1 VTIPIII
8 TLCVLLLLAYVFDI
22 SASRTKI
29 PSVILLLVLG
39 FIVRQATIFFQLT
52 IPDLTTILPIL
63 GTVGLILIVLEGSLE
78 LELNKS
84 KLPFVG
90 KTALIALLPMLL
102 LSIGLAYMFQY
113 FGGVSLKVGLANA
126 IPFTVISSA
135 VAIPSAR
142 NLVSDKKEFIT
153 YESSLSDIFGVIF
166 FYFITLNES
175 ISLLSVGSFVLDLV
189 IIIFISFVAT
199 LGLAYLLSKIK
210 HHVKYVP
217 IILMILLIYATS
229 KVYHFP
235 ALIFILLFGL
245 FLGNLDEFRNNK
257 YIHKLQLDILDDEV
271 HKFKDLTIEITFLIR
286 SLFFLLFGYLIET
299 SELLNTDTIQ
309 WALGICAGI
318 FLIRYILLKSFKLDL
333 IPLVFIAPRGLITIL
348 LFLNIPVFQSI
359 GIANKSLVIQVIVL
373 TAVIMIGG
381 LILNKKDELA
391 TLAEETTPTLEA
403 V

>member
-257 YIHKLQLDILDDEV
+257 YIHKLQLGILDDEV